1 MLGVD
6 GLVVFFVVVGGL
18 CGPCHIFARFIAWVN
33 KASVFQLLP
42 RIEKERH
49 PFALAVGPGWTSDI
63 WAFVPMAT
71 EPLKIFDGTLGKLWF
86 TAVGVNVLV
95 AVDQLAAKL
104 TGPLH
109 RDPKGARMPEV

>member
-1 MLGVD
+1 
-6 GLVVFFVVVGGL
+6 
-18 CGPCHIFARFIAWVN
+18 
-33 KASVFQLLP
+33 
-42 RIEKERH
+42 
-49 PFALAVGPGWTSDI
+49 
-63 WAFVPMAT
+63 MAT